1 MSELDA
7 LIFSIG
13 SGQGFHLLG
22 STIIVQTARTV
33 KVIWHFFLFRIAAIF
48 GVVCWM
54 DTSQVAVQIKVG
66 ITINELAAAGILKS
80 WIMLCYEFTYWH

>member
-1 MSELDA
+1 MSELNA

-22 STIIVQTARTV
+22 STIIVQTARPM
-33 KVIWHFFLFRIAAIF
+33 KVIRHFFFFRIAAIF

-54 DTSQVAVQIKVG
+54 ETSQVAVQIKVG
-66 ITINELAAAGILKS
+66 IPINELATVWNLES
-80 WIMLCYEFTYWH
+80 WIMLRYEFTYWH